1 MEVCCTL
8 GMLEEAQAK
17 ALKQAG
23 LTAYNHNLDTSRE
36 FYPSVITTRSY
47 DERLD
52 TLALVRA
59 AGISVCSG
67 EKEGCMGYEME
78 MAVLMSAS
86 IMQPVTKTWGHVVS
100 ESFPEA
106 WVGLPFELWS
116 FTIQVRHA

>member
-67 EKEGCMGYEME
+67 EKGGICVFFDHATGLNPFSVYKLGELNGCGC
-78 MAVLMSAS
+78 
-86 IMQPVTKTWGHVVS
+86 
-100 ESFPEA
+100 
-106 WVGLPFELWS
+106 VGLPFELRS
-116 FTIQVRHA
+116 VTIPLRKTKKMRKETG